1 MTLAPTSVLLHQPA
15 VLLFTLVLVILFP
28 LADAFVYARIQTALH
43 VYLWNILSLW
53 TLTLIAIAL
62 LYRDGFTLAQFGQ
75 NLGVYP
81 RNILTVVGVV
91 ILVVAVVLLSKLQKR
106 KITPEQY
113 AKQIENIRKL
123 IPTTPAERLAV
134 IPLAFTAGFCE
145 EFLYRGYL
153 LSIAA
158 SATKSIW
165 LGLFISSVLF
175 GFGHL
180 YQGHKGV
187 IGTSI
192 GGLIFGLIFLASRSL
207 LPGQFLHTA
216 MDLSQ
221 LLSLS
226 KKVSSAV
233 KHT

>member
-1 MTLAPTSVLLHQPA
+1 MSVLLHQPA
-15 VLLFTLVLVILFP
+15 VLFFTVVLIFVFP
-28 LADAFVYARIQTALH
+28 LADAFIYARLQTALH

-53 TLTLIAIAL
+53 TLTLIAIEL
-62 LYRDGFTLAQFGQ
+62 LYRYGFTLVQFGE

-81 RNILTVVGVV
+81 RNILTVVGMV
-91 ILVVAVVLLSKLQKR
+91 ILVVAVVLLNKFQMR
-106 KITPEQY
+106 KITSEQY
-113 AKQIENIRKL
+113 DKQIENIRKL

-153 LSIAA
+153 LNIAA
-158 SATKSIW
+158 SATKSLW
-165 LGLFISSVLF
+165 VGLLISSILF
-175 GFGHL
+175 GFAHL
-180 YQGHKGV
+180 YQGRKGV

-192 GGLIFGLIFLASRSL
+192 GGAVFGLIFLASRSL
-207 LPGQFLHTA
+207 LPGQLLHTA

-226 KKVSSAV
+226 KKSWPQ
-233 KHT
+233 

>member
-1 MTLAPTSVLLHQPA
+1 MSVLLHQPA
-15 VLLFTLVLVILFP
+15 VLLFTFVLIILFP
-28 LADAFVYARIQTALH
+28 LADAFIYARLQTALH

-91 ILVVAVVLLSKLQKR
+91 ILIVAVILLNKLQRR
-106 KITPEQY
+106 KMTPEQY

-153 LSIAA
+153 LNIAA
-158 SATKSIW
+158 SATKSLW
-165 LGLFISSVLF
+165 VGLLISSILF
-175 GFGHL
+175 GFAHL
-180 YQGHKGV
+180 YQGRKGV

-192 GGLIFGLIFLASRSL
+192 GGLVFGLIFLASRSL
-207 LPGQFLHTA
+207 LPGQLLHTA
-216 MDLSQ
+216 MDLQ
-221 LLSLS
+221 LLALS
-226 KKVSSAV
+226 KKSRSQ
-233 KHT
+233 

>member
-1 MTLAPTSVLLHQPA
+1 MSALLHQPV
-15 VLLFTLVLVILFP
+15 VLLFTFVFIILFP
-28 LADAFVYARIQTALH
+28 LADAFVYARLQTALH

-62 LYRDGFTLAQFGQ
+62 LYRDAFTLAQFGQ

-81 RNILTVVGVV
+81 RNILTIVGVV
-91 ILVVAVVLLSKLQKR
+91 ILVVAVILLNKLQKR
-106 KITPEQY
+106 NVTPEQY

-153 LSIAA
+153 LNIAA
-158 SATKSIW
+158 SATKSLW
-165 LGLFISSVLF
+165 VGLLISSILF
-175 GFGHL
+175 GFAHL
-180 YQGHKGV
+180 YQGRKGV

-192 GGLIFGLIFLASRSL
+192 GGLVFGLIFLASRSL
-207 LPGQFLHTA
+207 VPGQLLHTG
-216 MDLSQ
+216 MDLTQ
-221 LLSLS
+221 LLALS
-226 KKVSSAV
+226 KKSRFQ
-233 KHT
+233 

>member
-1 MTLAPTSVLLHQPA
+1 MSVLLHQPA
-15 VLLFTLVLVILFP
+15 VLFFTVVLIFVFP
-28 LADAFVYARIQTALH
+28 LADAFIYARLQTALH

-53 TLTLIAIAL
+53 TLTLIAIEL
-62 LYRDGFTLAQFGQ
+62 LYRYGFTLVQFGE

-81 RNILTVVGVV
+81 RNILTVVGMV
-91 ILVVAVVLLSKLQKR
+91 ILVVAVVLLNKFQMR
-106 KITPEQY
+106 KITSEQY
-113 AKQIENIRKL
+113 DKQIENIRKL

-153 LSIAA
+153 LNIAA
-158 SATKSIW
+158 SATKSLW
-165 LGLFISSVLF
+165 VGLLISTILF
-175 GFGHL
+175 GFAHL
-180 YQGHKGV
+180 YQGRKGV

-192 GGLIFGLIFLASRSL
+192 GGAVFGLIFLASRSL
-207 LPGQFLHTA
+207 LPGQLLHTA

-226 KKVSSAV
+226 KKSWPQ
-233 KHT
+233 